1 MPADPLIFLHV
12 TKTAGGTL
20 KEGFKA
26 LTGRRVDFVYG
37 PADKDRLRALPPGQL
52 DIIYG
57 HVLHGFHAD
66 LGLAPRYACF
76 MRHPVTR
83 TISHYYHLRNVE
95 KGPVGERI
103 RASADI
109 NAFFASEDYWEFD
122 NLMVRILSGYANQPL
137 PPGSEALDRALDHM
151 EAHVEFVG
159 FQEFFPL
166 SVRKM
171 NATLGLNIVTAKDAN
186 VGRYALSDVSSE
198 TLDRIEALNRLDL
211 RLYKS
216 ALRRFL

>member
-20 KEGFKA
+20 KEGFRNLK
-26 LTGRRVDFVYG
+26 GRRVDFVYG
-37 PADKDRLRALPPGQL
+37 QADKDRLRALGPGKL
-52 DIIYG
+52 DLIYG
-57 HVLHGFHAD
+57 HVLHGFHEE
-66 LGLAPRYACF
+66 LGVAPRYACF

-109 NAFFASEDYWEFD
+109 NAFFATEDYWEFD
-122 NLMVRILSGYANQPL
+122 NLMVRILSGHANQPL
-137 PPGSEALDRALDHM
+137 PPGTAVLDQALDHM

-159 FQEFFPL
+159 FQEHFPL
-166 SVRKM
+166 SIRKM
-171 NATLGLNIVTAKDAN
+171 NATLGLEIVTAKDAN
-186 VGRYALSDVSSE
+186 VGRYALADVTPE
-198 TLDRIEALNRLDL
+198 TLDRIEALNLLDM
-211 RLYKS
+211 RLYKT